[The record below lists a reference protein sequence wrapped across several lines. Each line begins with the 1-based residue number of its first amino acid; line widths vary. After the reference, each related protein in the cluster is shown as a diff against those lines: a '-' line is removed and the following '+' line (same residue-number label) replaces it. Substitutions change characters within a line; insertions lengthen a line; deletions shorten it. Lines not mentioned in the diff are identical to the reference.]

1 VSIDLDPQMSTNRRT
16 LIIACGALARE
27 LSEVISVNKLEHID
41 VECLPASYHNSPEK
55 IPGALEERVLNTS
68 TTYDQI
74 FVGYADCGTG
84 GKVDEICEKYGLA
97 RLSGAH
103 CYEFFAG
110 KENFANIQEKN
121 IGSFYLTDFLVK
133 HFERLVVKALWLD
146 THPELLNE
154 YFGNYT
160 QVVYL
165 TQTNDPELEK
175 LAREAAKKLGLEL
188 VVERNGYGDLETEII
203 SIIHTEKNPQL
214 TSLGSENS

>member
-1 VSIDLDPQMSTNRRT
+1 MLFRS
-16 LIIACGALARE
+16 
-27 LSEVISVNKLEHID
+27 
-41 VECLPASYHNSPEK
+41 
-55 IPGALEERVLNTS
+55 
-68 TTYDQI
+68 
-74 FVGYADCGTG
+74 CGTG
-84 GKVDEICEKYGLA
+84 GKVDEICEKYGLT

-103 CYEFFAG
+103 CYEFFA
-110 KENFANIQEKN
+110 EENNFADIQEKN

-165 TQTNDPELEK
+165 AQTNDPKLEN

-188 VVERNGYGDLETEII
+188 IVERNGYGDLETEIV
-203 SIIHTEKNPQL
+203 SLLHTKKNPQL
-214 TSLGSENS
+214 ISFGTENS

>member
-1 VSIDLDPQMSTNRRT
+1 MSTQKKT

-27 LSEVISVNKLEHID
+27 LSEVISFNNLEHIE

-55 IPGALEERVLNTS
+55 IPVALEERIQKTKKD
-68 TTYDQI
+68 YDQI

-84 GKVDEICEKYGLA
+84 GKVDEICEKFELE

-110 KENFANIQEKN
+110 KSNFANLQEN
-121 IGSFYLTDFLVK
+121 EIGSFYLTDFLVK
-133 HFERLVVKALWLD
+133 HFERLVIKALWLD

-160 QVVYL
+160 RVVYL
-165 TQTNDPELEK
+165 AQTDDPVLEEK
-175 LAREAAKKLGLEL
+175 ARESAKKLGLDL
-188 VVERNGYGDLETEII
+188 VVLRTGYGDFETEII
-203 SIIHTEKNPQL
+203 SLQTKDKKTEL
-214 TSLGSENS
+214 SNSTKE

>member
-1 VSIDLDPQMSTNRRT
+1 MMLTSNKT

-27 LSEVISVNKLEHID
+27 LSEVVSINNLNHIE
-41 VECLPASYHNSPEK
+41 VECLPASYHNSPDK
-55 IPGALEERVLNTS
+55 IPAALEERILKHSNH
-68 TTYDQI
+68 YDQI

-84 GKVDEICEKYGLA
+84 GKVDKVCEKFGLK
-97 RLSGAH
+97 RLSGSH

-110 KENFANIQEKN
+110 RDNFANIQENN
-121 IGSFYLTDFLVK
+121 IGSFYLTDFLVR
-133 HFERLVVKALWLD
+133 HFERLVIKALWID

-165 TQTNDPELEK
+165 AQTDDPELEK

-188 VVERNGYGDLETEII
+188 VIKKTGYGDLEPEII
-203 SIIHTEKNPQL
+203 SLNINKDPKLSNL
-214 TSLGSENS
+214 S

>member
-1 VSIDLDPQMSTNRRT
+1 MMSTCNKT

-27 LSEVISVNKLEHID
+27 LSEVVSINNLKHIE
-41 VECLPASYHNSPEK
+41 VECLPASYHNSPDK
-55 IPGALEERVLNTS
+55 IPAALEERILKHS
-68 TTYDQI
+68 ADYEQI

-84 GKVDEICEKYGLA
+84 GKVDKVCEKFGLK
-97 RLSGAH
+97 RLSGSH

-110 KENFANIQEKN
+110 RENFANIQENN

-133 HFERLVVKALWLD
+133 HFERLVIKALWID
-146 THPELLNE
+146 KHPELLNE

-165 TQTNDPELEK
+165 AQTDDPKLEE

-188 VVERNGYGDLETEII
+188 VIKKTDYGDLEPEII
-203 SIIHTEKNPQL
+203 SL
-214 TSLGSENS
+214 STSKEPKVSNLS

>member
-1 VSIDLDPQMSTNRRT
+1 MSTKKKT

-27 LSEVISVNKLEHID
+27 LSEVISFNSLEHIE

-55 IPGALEERVLNTS
+55 IPVALEERIQKTKKD
-68 TTYDQI
+68 YDQI

-84 GKVDEICEKYGLA
+84 GKVDEICEKFGLE

-110 KENFANIQEKN
+110 KSNFASLQEN
-121 IGSFYLTDFLVK
+121 EMGSFYLTDFLVK

-160 QVVYL
+160 RVVYL
-165 TQTNDPELEK
+165 AQTDDPVLEEK
-175 LAREAAKKLGLEL
+175 AKESAKKLGLDL
-188 VVERNGYGDLETEII
+188 VVLRTGYGDFETEI
-203 SIIHTEKNPQL
+203 
-214 TSLGSENS
+214 TSLQIKNRKSELSNSTKE

>member
-1 VSIDLDPQMSTNRRT
+1 MSTKKKT

-27 LSEVISVNKLEHID
+27 LSEVISFNSLEHIE

-55 IPGALEERVLNTS
+55 IPVALEERIQKTKKD
-68 TTYDQI
+68 YDQI

-84 GKVDEICEKYGLA
+84 GKVDEICEKFGLE

-110 KENFANIQEKN
+110 KSNFASLQEN
-121 IGSFYLTDFLVK
+121 EMGSFYLTDFLVK

-160 QVVYL
+160 RVVYL
-165 TQTNDPELEK
+165 AQTDDPVLEEK
-175 LAREAAKKLGLEL
+175 ARESAKKLGLDL
-188 VVERNGYGDLETEII
+188 VVLRTGYGDFETEI
-203 SIIHTEKNPQL
+203 
-214 TSLGSENS
+214 TSLQIKNRKSELSNSTKE

>member
-1 VSIDLDPQMSTNRRT
+1 MSTQKKT

-27 LSEVISVNKLEHID
+27 LSEVISFNSLEHIE

-55 IPGALEERVLNTS
+55 IPVALEERIQKTKKD
-68 TTYDQI
+68 YDQI

-84 GKVDEICEKYGLA
+84 GKVDEICEKFGLE

-110 KENFANIQEKN
+110 KSNFASLQEN
-121 IGSFYLTDFLVK
+121 EMGSFYLTDFLVK

-160 QVVYL
+160 RVVYL
-165 TQTNDPELEK
+165 AQTDDPVLEEK
-175 LAREAAKKLGLEL
+175 AKESAKKLGLDL
-188 VVERNGYGDLETEII
+188 VVLRTGYGDFETEI
-203 SIIHTEKNPQL
+203 
-214 TSLGSENS
+214 TSLQIKNRKSELSNSTKE

>member
-1 VSIDLDPQMSTNRRT
+1 MSTQKKT

-27 LSEVISVNKLEHID
+27 LSEVISFNNLEHIE

-55 IPGALEERVLNTS
+55 IPVALEERIQKTKKD
-68 TTYDQI
+68 YDQI

-84 GKVDEICEKYGLA
+84 GKVDEICEKFGVE

-110 KENFANIQEKN
+110 KNNFANLQEN
-121 IGSFYLTDFLVK
+121 EIGSFYLTDFLVK
-133 HFERLVVKALWLD
+133 HFERLVIKALWLD

-160 QVVYL
+160 RVVYL
-165 TQTNDPELEK
+165 AQTDDPVLEEK
-175 LAREAAKKLGLEL
+175 ARESAKKLGLDL
-188 VVERNGYGDLETEII
+188 VVLRTGYGDFETEII
-203 SIIHTEKNPQL
+203 SLQTKDKKTEL
-214 TSLGSENS
+214 SNSTKE

>member
-1 VSIDLDPQMSTNRRT
+1 MSTFNKT

-27 LSEVISVNKLEHID
+27 LSEVVSINNLKHIE
-41 VECLPASYHNSPEK
+41 VECLPASYHNSPDK
-55 IPGALEERVLNTS
+55 IPAALEERILKHS
-68 TTYDQI
+68 ADYEQI

-84 GKVDEICEKYGLA
+84 GKVDKVCEKFGLK
-97 RLSGAH
+97 RLSGSH

-110 KENFANIQEKN
+110 RENFANIQENN
-121 IGSFYLTDFLVK
+121 IGSFYLTDFLVR
-133 HFERLVVKALWLD
+133 HFERLVIKALWID

-165 TQTNDPELEK
+165 AQTDDPKLEE

-188 VVERNGYGDLETEII
+188 VIKKTDYGDLEPEII
-203 SIIHTEKNPQL
+203 SL
-214 TSLGSENS
+214 STSKEPKVSNLS

>member
-1 VSIDLDPQMSTNRRT
+1 MMSTFNKT

-27 LSEVISVNKLEHID
+27 LSEVVSINNLKHIE
-41 VECLPASYHNSPEK
+41 VECLPASYHNSPDK
-55 IPGALEERVLNTS
+55 IPAALEERILKHS
-68 TTYDQI
+68 ADYEQI

-84 GKVDEICEKYGLA
+84 GKVDKVCEKFGLK
-97 RLSGAH
+97 RLSGSH

-110 KENFANIQEKN
+110 RENFANIQENN
-121 IGSFYLTDFLVK
+121 IGSFYLTDFLVR
-133 HFERLVVKALWLD
+133 HFERLVIKALWID

-165 TQTNDPELEK
+165 AQTDDPKLEE

-188 VVERNGYGDLETEII
+188 VIKKTGYGDLEPEII
-203 SIIHTEKNPQL
+203 SL
-214 TSLGSENS
+214 STSKEPKVSNLS

>member
-1 VSIDLDPQMSTNRRT
+1 MMSTFNKT

-27 LSEVISVNKLEHID
+27 LSEVVSINNLKHIE
-41 VECLPASYHNSPEK
+41 VECLPASYHNSPDK
-55 IPGALEERVLNTS
+55 IPAALEERILKHS
-68 TTYDQI
+68 ADYEQI

-84 GKVDEICEKYGLA
+84 GKVDKVCEKFGLK
-97 RLSGAH
+97 RLSGSH

-110 KENFANIQEKN
+110 RENFANIQENN
-121 IGSFYLTDFLVK
+121 IGSFYLTDFLVR
-133 HFERLVVKALWLD
+133 HFERLVIKALWID

-165 TQTNDPELEK
+165 AQTDDPKLEE

-188 VVERNGYGDLETEII
+188 VIKKTGYGDLEPEII
-203 SIIHTEKNPQL
+203 SLSSSKEPKVSNL
-214 TSLGSENS
+214 S

>member
-1 VSIDLDPQMSTNRRT
+1 MSTCNKT

-27 LSEVISVNKLEHID
+27 LSEVVSINNLEHIE

-55 IPGALEERVLNTS
+55 IPAALEERILKHS
-68 TTYDQI
+68 TDYDQI

-84 GKVDEICEKYGLA
+84 GKVDKVCEKFGLK
-97 RLSGAH
+97 RLSGSH

-110 KENFANIQEKN
+110 KDNFADIQEDN

-133 HFERLVVKALWLD
+133 HFERLVVKALWID

-165 TQTNDPELEK
+165 AQTNDPELEK
-175 LAREAAKKLGLEL
+175 LAREAAEKLGLEL
-188 VVERNGYGDLETEII
+188 VIRRTGYGDLEPEII
-203 SIIHTEKNPQL
+203 SLSSKNKEPKL
-214 TSLGSENS
+214 SNLG

>member
-1 VSIDLDPQMSTNRRT
+1 MSTNIRT
-16 LIIACGALARE
+16 LIIACGALAHE
-27 LSEVISVNKLEHID
+27 LSEVISVNNLEHID

-55 IPGALEERVLNTS
+55 IPDALEERILRTS
-68 TTYDQI
+68 TSYDQI

-84 GKVDEICEKYGLA
+84 GKVDEICEKYGLT

-110 KENFANIQEKN
+110 KDNFADIQEKN

-146 THPELLNE
+146 THPELLDE

-165 TQTNDPELEK
+165 AQTNDPKLEN
-175 LAREAAKKLGLEL
+175 LAREAAEKLGLEL
-188 VVERNGYGDLETEII
+188 VIERNGYGDLDTEII
-203 SIIHTEKNPQL
+203 SLLQTEKNPQL
-214 TSLGSENS
+214 ISFGTENS

>member
-1 VSIDLDPQMSTNRRT
+1 MSTNRRT
-16 LIIACGALARE
+16 LIIACGALAHE
-27 LSEVISVNKLEHID
+27 LSEVISVNNLEHID

-55 IPGALEERVLNTS
+55 IPDALEERILKTS

-84 GKVDEICEKYGLA
+84 GKVDEICEKYGLT

-110 KENFANIQEKN
+110 KNNFADIQEKN

-165 TQTNDPELEK
+165 AQTNDPELEN

-188 VVERNGYGDLETEII
+188 IVERNGYGDLETEIVSLLHTKKTPRLI
-203 SIIHTEKNPQL
+203 SFGT
-214 TSLGSENS
+214 ENS

>member
-1 VSIDLDPQMSTNRRT
+1 MSTCNRT

-27 LSEVISVNKLEHID
+27 LSEVVSINNLEHIE

-55 IPGALEERVLNTS
+55 IPAALEERILKHS
-68 TTYDQI
+68 TDYDQI

-84 GKVDEICEKYGLA
+84 GKVDKVCEKFGLK
-97 RLSGAH
+97 RLSGSH

-110 KENFANIQEKN
+110 RDNFADIQEDN

-133 HFERLVVKALWLD
+133 HFERLVIKALWID

-165 TQTNDPELEK
+165 AQTDDPELEK
-175 LAREAAKKLGLEL
+175 LARKAAKKLGLEL
-188 VVERNGYGDLETEII
+188 VVRRTGYGDLEPEII
-203 SIIHTEKNPQL
+203 SLSSHNKEPK
-214 TSLGSENS
+214 

>member
-1 VSIDLDPQMSTNRRT
+1 MSTKKKT

-27 LSEVISVNKLEHID
+27 LSEVISFNNLEHIE

-55 IPGALEERVLNTS
+55 IPVALEERIQKTKKD
-68 TTYDQI
+68 YDQI

-84 GKVDEICEKYGLA
+84 GKVDEICEKFGIE

-110 KENFANIQEKN
+110 KNNFANLQEN
-121 IGSFYLTDFLVK
+121 EIGSFYLTDFLVK
-133 HFERLVVKALWLD
+133 HFERLVIKALWLD

-160 QVVYL
+160 RVVYL
-165 TQTNDPELEK
+165 AQTDDPVLEEK
-175 LAREAAKKLGLEL
+175 ARESAKKLGLDL
-188 VVERNGYGDLETEII
+188 VVLRTGYGDFETEI
-203 SIIHTEKNPQL
+203 
-214 TSLGSENS
+214 TSLQIKNRKSELSNSTKE

>member
-1 VSIDLDPQMSTNRRT
+1 MSANRRT

-27 LSEVISVNKLEHID
+27 LSEVISVNNLEHID

-55 IPGALEERVLNTS
+55 IPNALEERILKTS

-84 GKVDEICEKYGLA
+84 GKVDEICEKYGLT

-103 CYEFFAG
+103 CYEFFA
-110 KENFANIQEKN
+110 EENNFADIQEKN

-165 TQTNDPELEK
+165 AQTNDPKLEN

-188 VVERNGYGDLETEII
+188 IVERNGYGDLETEIV
-203 SIIHTEKNPQL
+203 SLLHTKKNPQL
-214 TSLGSENS
+214 ISFGTENS

>member
-1 VSIDLDPQMSTNRRT
+1 MSIDLDPQMSNNRRT

-55 IPGALEERVLNTS
+55 IPGALEERVLKTS

-175 LAREAAKKLGLEL
+175 LAREAAKKIGLEL

>member
-1 VSIDLDPQMSTNRRT
+1 MSTNRRT

-27 LSEVISVNKLEHID
+27 LSEVISVNNLEHID

-55 IPGALEERVLNTS
+55 IPDALEERILKTS

-84 GKVDEICEKYGLA
+84 GKVDEICEKYGLT

-110 KENFANIQEKN
+110 KNNFADIQEKN

-165 TQTNDPELEK
+165 AQTNDPELEN

-188 VVERNGYGDLETEII
+188 IVERNGYGDLETEIV
-203 SIIHTEKNPQL
+203 SLLHTKKNHQL
-214 TSLGSENS
+214 VSFGTENS

>member
-1 VSIDLDPQMSTNRRT
+1 MSTQKKT

-27 LSEVISVNKLEHID
+27 LSEVISFNNLEHIE

-55 IPGALEERVLNTS
+55 IPVALEERIQKTKKD
-68 TTYDQI
+68 YDQI

-84 GKVDEICEKYGLA
+84 GKVDEICEKFGLE

-110 KENFANIQEKN
+110 KSNFASLQEN
-121 IGSFYLTDFLVK
+121 EMGSFYLTDFLVK

-160 QVVYL
+160 RVVYL
-165 TQTNDPELEK
+165 AQTDDPVLEEK
-175 LAREAAKKLGLEL
+175 ARESAKKLGLDL
-188 VVERNGYGDLETEII
+188 VVLRTGYGDFETEI
-203 SIIHTEKNPQL
+203 
-214 TSLGSENS
+214 TSLQIKNRKSELSNSTKE